1 MVLFV
6 QKRHKKNNSS
16 EVWLLYLAQ
25 LSFPIKNSDKRKICV
40 FIPVCVC
47 VCVCIAVCRI
57 CPFQPSRSKLT
68 PPQPIVI
75 SINSA
80 NPKRMR
86 VPIQLQ
92 CRCKLQD
99 GVIKQ
104 RKKAPSPVNICPQC
118 PNPIPF
124 NSCYLC
130 TVEILLLFQLE
141 TIERSL
147 SLLFLSVLTQ
157 YSHSLFQMR
166 SSSLALHPLPLL
178 LLHNL
183 HAQPLTSP
191 LLPE

>member
-1 MVLFV
+1 MVAVSRSVVFPN
-6 QKRHKKNNSS
+6 QKLRQTKN
-16 EVWLLYLAQ
+16 L
-25 LSFPIKNSDKRKICV
+25 CV
-40 FIPVCVC
+40 HSCMR

-68 PPQPIVI
+68 PPQPLVI

-86 VPIQLQ
+86 VPIQLHATIA
-92 CRCKLQD
+92 RRGNK
-99 GVIKQ
+99 KKE

-118 PNPIPF
+118 PNP
-124 NSCYLC
+124 NSFHTCYLSAW
-130 TVEILLLFQLE
+130 EILLLFQLE

-147 SLLFLSVLTQ
+147 SLLFLSVLAQ
-157 YSHSLFQMR
+157 DSHSLFQMR
-166 SSSLALHPLPLL
+166 PGRLAFHSLSLL